1 MSLALIFAAC
11 NPLEEKPSLV
21 APSDVKVEQ
30 TSLTTVRLLWNNN
43 STSYDGVILERA
55 NQTAGESF
63 AELARLGNGVLL
75 DGGHGRR
82 QHQCL
87 EFGEAIEHFL
97 ADGIVLCGERACVCL
112 TTGHDAHSIKVE
124 TYHRSG

>member
-1 MSLALIFAAC
+1 MKMSTFFVSLALIFAAC

-30 TSLTTVRLLWNNN
+30 TSLTTVRLLWSNN

-63 AELARLGNGVLL
+63 AELARLGNGVLIYN
-75 DGGHGRR
+75 DKNHNGD
-82 QHQCL
+82 
-87 EFGEAIEHFL
+87 AIYQY
-97 ADGIVLCGERACVCL
+97 RL
-112 TTGHDAHSIKVE
+112 TTFQGDQTSESTVV
-124 TYHRSG
+124 TFQ